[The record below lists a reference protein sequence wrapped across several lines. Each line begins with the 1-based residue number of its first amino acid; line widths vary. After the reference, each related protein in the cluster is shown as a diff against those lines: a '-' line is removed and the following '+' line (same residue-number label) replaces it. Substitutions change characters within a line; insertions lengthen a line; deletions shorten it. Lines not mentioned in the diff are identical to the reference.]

1 MVVVSIQ
8 VERVSDIDPKVT
20 REKFYCILHSESSCS
35 LEL

>member
-20 REKFYCILHSESSCS
+20 REKFYCILLLSQVVV
-35 LEL
+35 